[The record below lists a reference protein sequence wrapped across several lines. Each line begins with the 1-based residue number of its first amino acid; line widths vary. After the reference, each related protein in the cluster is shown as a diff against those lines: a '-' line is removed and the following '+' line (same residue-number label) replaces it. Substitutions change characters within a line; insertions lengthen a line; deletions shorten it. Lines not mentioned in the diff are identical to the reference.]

1 MPWKHSART
10 ADSLSTAASRHALPP
25 QQQCRLQ
32 FLKPGQLSRALWWP
46 AHPTPEIFRL
56 PKFEAPM
63 QKLKNT
69 TTRLKKQCPRKL
81 AKGVVWCSVYTRVCL
96 RRMFVGSCAYMHSA
110 FWRSSPF
117 LFSLSSLFQHLF
129 RFFFPWRKVGG
140 FRMAIVG
147 VVCLHVCSTVV
158 CVCLCGGM
166 ERVYLN

>member
-1 MPWKHSART
+1 MKTQCTDGGFPFNCCLKTCSATPAAVSLAILEAWPDVAKEISATGQT
-10 ADSLSTAASRHALPP
+10 A
-25 QQQCRLQ
+25 
-32 FLKPGQLSRALWWP
+32 LSRALWWP

-117 LFSLSSLFQHLF
+117 YFHCHHYSSTFFAFSFH
-129 RFFFPWRKVGG
+129 GG
-140 FRMAIVG
+140 KWG
-147 VVCLHVCSTVV
+147 DSGWL
-158 CVCLCGGM
+158 
-166 ERVYLN
+166 